1 MFLAFI
7 LGIVNAMLINN
18 VTLSRFY
25 GICPFLGVSKKPTS
39 ALGMGVAVIFVIV
52 LSAAVTWP
60 IYNYILVPANIAFMD
75 TLVYILV
82 IASLVQLVEMFIKK
96 FSPALYNALGVYLP
110 LITTNCAVLG
120 VAQENTN
127 NAYDFLTSMGN
138 ALGTSIGFALVIFV
152 FSTIRIKLDAMDIP
166 KAFKGIP
173 IALVVAASMAIAF
186 MGIQGMISQ

>member
-25 GICPFLGVSKKPTS
+25 GICPFLGVSKKPSS
-39 ALGMGVAVIFVIV
+39 AIGMGAAVIFVIV
-52 LSAAVTWP
+52 IAAAVCWP
-60 IYNYILVPANIAFMD
+60 IYNYILVPANIPFMD

-82 IASLVQLVEMFIKK
+82 IASLVQLVEMVIKK
-96 FSPALYNALGVYLP
+96 LSPSLYSALGVYLP

-120 VAQENTN
+120 VAQENSN
-127 NAYDFLTSMGN
+127 SGYDFLTSMGN
-138 ALGTSIGFALVIFV
+138 ALGTSIGFALVIFL
-152 FSTIRIKLDAMDIP
+152 FSTIRIRIESSNTP

-173 IALVVAASMAIAF
+173 IALITAFIMALAF
-186 MGIQGMISQ
+186 MGIKGMIQ

>member
-25 GICPFLGVSKKPTS
+25 GICPFLGVSKKPSS
-39 ALGMGVAVIFVIV
+39 AIGMGAAVVFVIV
-52 LSAAVTWP
+52 IAAAVCWP

-82 IASLVQLVEMFIKK
+82 IASLVQLVEMIIKK
-96 FSPALYNALGVYLP
+96 YSPGLYSALGVYLP

-120 VAQENTN
+120 VATENSSMGYN
-127 NAYDFLTSMGN
+127 FLEAMGN
-138 ALGTSIGFALVIFV
+138 ALGTSLGFALVIFL
-152 FSTIRIKLDAMDIP
+152 FSTIRIRMESSNIP

-173 IALVVAASMAIAF
+173 IALITAFIMALAF
-186 MGIQGMISQ
+186 MGISGMIQ